1 MAGLRHSFGSLIAA
15 AAFALAATHPLAQG
29 PAPGS
34 PQGPAAP
41 RATMPG
47 LAPAP
52 SLGPV
57 PGAAPRA
64 ATPGTPAGSQR
75 PGAAIVPLDR
85 VIAVV
90 NDEALTQWDL
100 REQRRILLDQLK
112 ASNIQPP
119 PADVLDKQVLERLIT
134 ERTLTQYA
142 KDTGMRIDD
151 TMVERTILRIAEEN
165 KLKPDEFRKVLE
177 RENIQYAAYREDI
190 RKQIVLQRVRER
202 EVDSKITVT
211 DAEVDNYLATVSSQA
226 GGEREYLLSHVFV
239 SVPEQA
245 SAEQIESRRKR
256 AEEALAL
263 AKSGKPFGEVAAGFS
278 DAPDATSGGS
288 LGWRTPARLPSV
300 FVDVT
305 RTMKKGDISAVQR
318 SPAGFH
324 IVQLV
329 DERSRDQPTVV
340 DQSHVRHILIKV
352 NESTSEAEGRSK
364 IDRLRERIVSGNAR
378 FDEIARINSEDAS
391 SAKGGDLGWLS
402 PGDTVPDFERA
413 MDKLPVDEVSVAVRT
428 PFGWHLIQVVERRK
442 QDITLE
448 RRREQAR
455 LALRQRKS
463 DEGFQEFVRQQ
474 RDRAYVEYRI
484 DDR

>member
-15 AAFALAATHPLAQG
+15 AAFVLSATHAIAQG
-29 PAPGS
+29 PAPS
-34 PQGPAAP
+34 
-41 RATMPG
+41 
-47 LAPAP
+47 
-52 SLGPV
+52 
-57 PGAAPRA
+57 A
-64 ATPGTPAGSQR
+64 ATSVAPPRPA
-75 PGAAIVPLDR
+75 AAIVPLDR

-100 REQRRILLDQLK
+100 REQRRVLLDQLK

-119 PADVLDKQVLERLIT
+119 PADILDKQVLERLIT

-245 SAEQIESRRKR
+245 TSGQIELRRKR

-263 AKSGKPFGEVAAGFS
+263 AKSGKPFAEVAAGFS
-278 DAPDATSGGS
+278 DAPDATAGGS

-300 FVDVT
+300 FVDIT
-305 RTMKKGDISAVQR
+305 RTMKKGDVSAVQR

-352 NESTSEAEGRSK
+352 NESTSETEGRTK
-364 IDRLRERIVSGNAR
+364 IDRLRERIVSGNAK

-413 MDKLPVDEVSVAVRT
+413 MDKLAIDEVSVAVRT

-448 RRREQAR
+448 RRRDQAR

-484 DDR
+484 DER